1 MNYCTVDEMITMFG
15 ENELIVRSARP
26 EPGSIPKRELDR
38 ALVQTSIN
46 DAEAEINMYLEGRN
60 LLPLKT
66 VPEVLR
72 RLTADIARY
81 YLYNNPNE
89 DNPVNKR
96 YHQRVKQ
103 LEGIAAGRLALGLD
117 NSGEVQTPED
127 VVMFNPGRNMFRNDS
142 NGGGIW

>member
-1 MNYCTVDEMITMFG
+1 MNYCTVADMIAIFG
-15 ENELIVRSARP
+15 EHEMSVRAGKAS
-26 EPGSIPKRELDR
+26 GSGREVDEKQ
-38 ALVQTSIN
+38 VQAAIE
-46 DAEAEINMYLEGRN
+46 DAQSEINMYLEGRN
-60 LLPLKT
+60 FLPLKS

-81 YLYNNPNE
+81 YIYNNPGE
-89 DNPVNKR
+89 DSPVTKR
-96 YHQRVKQ
+96 YQQRVKQ

-117 NSGEVQTPED
+117 DSGAVQAPED

>member
-66 VPEVLR
+66 VPRALR

-103 LEGIAAGRLALGLD
+103 LEGISAGRLALGLD
-117 NSGEVQTPED
+117 DSGEVQAPED

>member
-117 NSGEVQTPED
+117 NSGEVQIPED